1 MAIKRGMGLLAATER
16 VLVSANRKS
25 VSELGEA
32 LKVDPSRCSELLA
45 ELQSRGLVRIRTVW
59 TGQRGRP
66 LKQVLLTAAG
76 ARMLEHLRGE
86 DSDLV
91 EVRKESLERL
101 VERALDRCRRC
112 RSKKI
117 LDRTCMTVSSFAHFL
132 GLDHD
137 GEKLVCSCLRLR

>member
-45 ELQSRGLVRIRTVW
+45 ELQSRGLVRVRTVW
-59 TGQRGRP
+59 TGKRGRP

-101 VERALDRCRRC
+101 VERALDRCKRC
-112 RSKKI
+112 HSERI
-117 LDRTCMTVSSFAHFL
+117 LDRTCMTVSSFAHFS

>member
-25 VSELGEA
+25 VSELGKA

-45 ELQSRGLVRIRTVW
+45 ELQSRGLVRVRTVW
-59 TGQRGRP
+59 TGKRGRP

-91 EVRKESLERL
+91 EVRRESLERL
-101 VERALDRCRRC
+101 VERALDRCKRC
-112 RSKKI
+112 RSERI